1 MSGFDL
7 TEFIKRIVK
16 YLVEG
21 LIVSIVAL
29 VIPKKSL
36 NIEEVIILALSS
48 AATFA
53 VLDTFL
59 PAVGASTKQGL
70 GFSVGSALGG
80 GLRIMG

>member
-21 LIVSIVAL
+21 IIIAVICY

-36 NIEEVIILALSS
+36 NMEEVTVIAIS
-48 AATFA
+48 ASAIFA
-53 VLDTFL
+53 ILDTFM
-59 PAVGASTKQGL
+59 PSVSASAKQGL
-70 GFSVGSALGG
+70 GFAIGANFS
-80 GLRIMG
+80 GLRVM